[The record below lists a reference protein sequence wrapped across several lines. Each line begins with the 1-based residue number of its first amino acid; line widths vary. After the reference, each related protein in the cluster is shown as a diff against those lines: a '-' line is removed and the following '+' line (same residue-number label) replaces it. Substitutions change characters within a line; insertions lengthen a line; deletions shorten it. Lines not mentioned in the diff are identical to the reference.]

1 MKRTIFLASA
11 LTTIMVTASGCSG
24 LHKALGF
31 EKQPPDEYTV
41 VENAPLTLPPDF
53 GLRAPSAE
61 GGRPAQS
68 STEERAREAVFTAGN
83 TAPTPD
89 NTNVGGD
96 LSPGESALLQGAG
109 ATGASPAIREQIDQ
123 DSAAKRSDSE
133 SLIHR
138 LLYRGIKKP
147 ADTETLD
154 AQKEAD
160 RINRDASAGKPIT
173 GGDTPAIQRT
183 SHSIFDAL

>member
-11 LTTIMVTASGCSG
+11 LTTVLVTASGCSS
-24 LHKALGF
+24 LHKAMGF

-61 GGRPAQS
+61 NGKPAQS
-68 STEERAREAVFTAGN
+68 TTEERAREVVFTAGN
-83 TAPTPD
+83 TATAGETS
-89 NTNVGGD
+89 NLGGG
-96 LSPGESALLQGAG
+96 LSPGEAALLKGAG
-109 ATGASPAIREQIDQ
+109 ATGANPAIREQVDQ
-123 DSAAKRSDSE
+123 ESAAKRSASE
-133 SLIHR
+133 SLVNR
-138 LLYRGIKKP
+138 LLFRGIKKP
-147 ADTETLD
+147 TDENLD

-160 RINRDASAGKPIT
+160 RIEKDANAGKPIT

-183 SHSIFDAL
+183 GHSVFDAL